1 MDNREVKR
9 SETPDA
15 AHKPTL
21 LKFVKAIFG
30 AMLGAI
36 PAMILW
42 AVLHKLGGIFS
53 SVCGFVMFLGETIVC
68 DRLLRKSGKLNIR
81 AMLVIC
87 AVVAIPGIYLCERF
101 VFACQLSDYLYTF
114 GYLRSADLKEC
125 FMNFERELVIF
136 ESRGHFILSLALS
149 YFFAALGGIPGV
161 RKLKKQ

>member
-1 MDNREVKR
+1 MDNREEKI
-9 SETPDA
+9 SEA
-15 AHKPTL
+15 AEAACKPPL
-21 LKFVKAIFG
+21 LIFVKAIIG

-36 PAMILW
+36 PAMLLW
-42 AVLHKLGGIFS
+42 AALHKLGVILT
-53 SVCGFVMFLGETIVC
+53 SVCGFVMFLGEMIVC
-68 DRLLRKSGKLNIR
+68 DRFMGKSGRLNIR

-149 YFFAALGGIPGV
+149 YFFAVLGGIPGV